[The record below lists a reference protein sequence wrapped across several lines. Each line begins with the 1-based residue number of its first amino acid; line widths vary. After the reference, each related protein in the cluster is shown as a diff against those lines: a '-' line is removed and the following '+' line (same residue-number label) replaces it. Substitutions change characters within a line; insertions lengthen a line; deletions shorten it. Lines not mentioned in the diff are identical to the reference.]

1 MAMEEG
7 KSLKAEN
14 KQDFNKFLESYVS
27 EGNQDA
33 TTEEVENAQED
44 ETDEAPE
51 ILNDNIRARIREHFE
66 EQIKQKK
73 KLRVAEV
80 KPFLDELSEDFPEK
94 SLNWKTVMNY
104 AWGLVQN
111 EKKREKKLTPKKEP
125 KKESKKSCSKK
136 SKKE

>member
-7 KSLKAEN
+7 KSLKTN
-14 KQDFNKFLESYVS
+14 KKQDFTQFLESYVS
-27 EGNQDA
+27 GVNQDA
-33 TTEEVENAQED
+33 TDEDVENPQDENNED
-44 ETDEAPE
+44 PE
-51 ILNDNIRARIREHFE
+51 NLNDDIRARIRENFA

-80 KPFLDELSEDFPEK
+80 KPFLDELSKDFPEK

-111 EKKREKKLTPKKEP
+111 EKKREKKLTPKKE
-125 KKESKKSCSKK
+125 SKKSCTKK
-136 SKKE
+136 SN